1 MPDKQAHIIHTLKY
15 DIQFRNAEANKQE
28 ETISK
33 LHHDHLAGVLGEI
46 FDKYSPEGKHVFR
59 DTVEID
65 LGVIPWGDFI
75 QVFKSR
81 LIVGIDEC
89 LSGLAVKD
97 SESVSHVTHTQE
109 TAQDDDFRIV
119 TPGEHKILALIHFL
133 KKGYFSWQ
141 YTAKEISS
149 VNDLFQEAFEK
160 DPAQLSRSLHKLIT
174 RESVALKRFLLQIK
188 PELQLVV
195 FKKLFKDQ
203 LPVIIQIDAMSGLL
217 SEKLGMQKQDAHE
230 LSLKVKEVFIGNILQ
245 KKQFKSADTFI
256 RDNMQELGSTF
267 KALIETGKADINK
280 ITFKKEENPILYALL
295 KVAANIRSTEEKKA
309 GLKKASREKKHDI
322 EMQTDLPDEEKQA
335 GKKEYKKKDHSK
347 SEYADPAME
356 AESMPVAEITSDE
369 EIEKGIMAS
378 NAGLVLLWPY
388 LTRLFDEF
396 DMLEGN
402 EFRGEEEQMQ
412 AIFMLNYLAGNDSE
426 RSEDQLLVAKILC
439 GTDLTTPLP
448 AYFELKPE
456 IRKECDNL
464 LMAAIRNW
472 KALKATSAH
481 GLQETFLQRKALIKS
496 KKDHYEF
503 LFERKGADILIDRL
517 PFGLSIVNFKW
528 TQYHIRVI
536 W

>member
-33 LHHDHLAGVLGEI
+33 LHLDHLAGVLGEV
-46 FDKYSPEGKHVFR
+46 FDRYSPEGKHVFR

-65 LGVIPWGDFI
+65 LGVIPWGNFI

-81 LIVGIDEC
+81 LIAGTDEC

-97 SESVSHVTHTQE
+97 SESVSPITHTQK

-119 TPGEHKILALIHFL
+119 TAGEHKILALIHFL
-133 KKGYFSWQ
+133 RKGYFSWQ

-149 VNDLFQEAFEK
+149 VNVLFQEAFEK
-160 DPAQLSRSLHKLIT
+160 EPAQLSRSLHKLIT

-256 RDNMQELGSTF
+256 RDNMQELCSTF

-280 ITFKKEENPILYALL
+280 IPFKKEENPILYALL
-295 KVAANIRSTEEKKA
+295 KVAANIRSTEEK
-309 GLKKASREKKHDI
+309 
-322 EMQTDLPDEEKQA
+322 QA
-335 GKKEYKKKDHSK
+335 GKKEYKKKDHPK

-388 LTRLFDEF
+388 FTRLFDEF

-402 EFRGEEEQMQ
+402 EFRGEEEQLQ

-481 GLQETFLQRKALIKS
+481 GLQKTFLQRKALIKS

-503 LFERKGADILIDRL
+503 SFERKGADILIDRL

-528 TQYHIRVI
+528 TQYHIRVL

>member
-1 MPDKQAHIIHTLKY
+1 MPDKQAYIIHTLKY
-15 DIQFRNAEANKQE
+15 DIQFRNAKANKQE

-33 LHHDHLAGVLGEI
+33 LHHDHLAGVLGEV

-65 LGVIPWGDFI
+65 LGVIPRGDFI
-75 QVFKSR
+75 QGFKSR
-81 LIVGIDEC
+81 LIAGIDEC
-89 LSGLAVKD
+89 LSRLAVND
-97 SESVSHVTHTQE
+97 TGSISHVTHTQE

-119 TPGEHKILALIHFL
+119 TAGEHKILALIYFL
-133 KKGYFSWQ
+133 RKGYFGWQ
-141 YTAKEISS
+141 HFSKGMSSINELFREIHGKEPG
-149 VNDLFQEAFEK
+149 L
-160 DPAQLSRSLHKLIT
+160 LSRKLSGLFLEEPLT
-174 RESVALKRFLLQIK
+174 LKRFLLQIN
-188 PELQLVV
+188 PELQLA
-195 FKKLFKDQ
+195 FYKKLSRDH
-203 LPVIIQIDAMSGLL
+203 LPVIRQIDAIPGILT
-217 SEKLGMQKQDAHE
+217 EQPGMGKQEAVE

-256 RDNMQELGSTF
+256 RDNMQELSSTF
-267 KALIETGKADINK
+267 KALIETGKADNK
-280 ITFKKEENPILYALL
+280 IPFKKEENLILYALL
-295 KVAANIRSTEEKKA
+295 KVAANIRSTEEKKS
-309 GLKKASREKKHDI
+309 GFKKTSREKKHDI
-322 EMQTDLPDEEKQA
+322 EMQTDLPDRENQS
-335 GKKEYKKKDHSK
+335 GKKEYKKKDHPK
-347 SEYADPAME
+347 SEHADP
-356 AESMPVAEITSDE
+356 ESMPVAEITSDE

-402 EFRGEEEQMQ
+402 EFRGEEEQLQ
-412 AIFMLNYLAGNDSE
+412 AIFMLNYLAGNNSE
-426 RSEDQLLVAKILC
+426 TSEDQLMVAKILC

-481 GLQETFLQRKALIKS
+481 GLQETFLQREALIKS

-503 LFERKGADILIDRL
+503 SFERKGADILIDRL

-528 TQYHIRVI
+528 TQYHICVI